1 VNGRFIKSV
10 EGRKYDASVEMYK
23 LREFRILEEFSK
35 LVKPTDVFNVD
46 MYFVFARDRLVS
58 KKETIK
64 KLDATNRL
72 KASHD
77 GLSKILGIDDCR
89 FITGSYHKVYCRF
102 PQDEQVIIVV
112 KKSALL
118 SLEESLD
125 LIRNG
130 V

>member
-1 VNGRFIKSV
+1 
-10 EGRKYDASVEMYK
+10 
-23 LREFRILEEFSK
+23 
-35 LVKPTDVFNVD
+35 
-46 MYFVFARDRLVS
+46 MYFVFTRDRLVS
-58 KKETIK
+58 KKDTIK
-64 KLDATNRL
+64 KLDSSNRL
-72 KASHD
+72 KASLD
-77 GLSKILGIDDCR
+77 GLSKILDVDDCR

-112 KKSALL
+112 KNTALL